1 VRLSQTVVGRRLDV
15 TRQTIGS
22 YERSERTPGLQQL
35 GVMANLYRLTL
46 DELVGGVMSVAQPQA
61 GVRYM
66 PRFNDAA
73 GLSGDDLRE
82 LRGFDTYLQ
91 RRPGAHPE
99 IRLARGT
106 FESIEQLVDRW
117 RGTTEPMLA
126 QVPVPIFEFLMK
138 VGVEVRFTAMDEL
151 AGALI
156 PGSEARPAGIV
167 INSDQ
172 PYDRERWTAAHE
184 VGHLVLQHDPDQQ
197 RCETGRRFQP
207 AEVQADQ
214 FASELLMPAREIPRQ
229 AEVVEAR
236 LRGLPGLRT
245 AHSVLLL
252 GRQFLVSYQA
262 MLVRLGQL
270 GALPP
275 DDVEAL
281 RREKP
286 TKLLGELGA
295 SEGQGTKHFAE
306 AALPGLAAKSMP
318 NGWQSRADAEAVRL
332 LQTIAYLDYL
342 TNVREADRADGA
354 AEVYEKV
361 ALWVADMHPIVR
373 L

>member
-1 VRLSQTVVGRRLDV
+1 MRLSQTVVGRRLDV

-22 YERSERTPGLQQL
+22 YERGERSPGLQQL

-46 DELVGGVMSVAQPQA
+46 DELVGSVQSVARPEA
-61 GVRYM
+61 TVRYV
-66 PRFNDAA
+66 PRLNTQ
-73 GLSGDDLRE
+73 GSLSGDDLRE
-82 LRGFDTYLQ
+82 LQGFDVYLQ
-91 RRPGAHPE
+91 RRAGAHPE
-99 IRLARGT
+99 IQLERAM
-106 FESIEQLVDRW
+106 FESMGQLVERW
-117 RGTTEPMLA
+117 RSTTAPALA
-126 QVPVPIFEFLMK
+126 QIPVPIFEFLLMT
-138 VGVEVRFTAMDEL
+138 GVEVRFTALDEL

-156 PGSEARPAGIV
+156 PGNAQNPAGII

-184 VGHLVLQHDPDQQ
+184 VGHIVLRHDPVQQ

-214 FASELLMPAREIPRQ
+214 FASELLMPASEIPRQ
-229 AEVVEAR
+229 AALVEQR
-236 LRGLPGLRT
+236 LRGVAGVRT
-245 AHSVLLL
+245 AHNVLML

-275 DDVEAL
+275 TDVEAL
-281 RREKP
+281 RAEKP
-286 TKLLGELGA
+286 SKLYADLGLDTE
-295 SEGQGTKHFAE
+295 QGTRRFDE
-306 AALPGLAAKSMP
+306 ATLSAIATRSMP
-318 NGWQSRADAEAVRL
+318 RDWQLKVDAEAVRV
-332 LQTIAYLDYL
+332 LQTLAYLDYL
-342 TNVREADRADGA
+342 TTVREADRADGA

-361 ALWVADMHPIVR
+361 ALWVADAYPVVR